1 MTMIKAFENLN
12 IEKSWVTVGSFDGVH
27 LGHQALA
34 RYLSD
39 SAHSQGSQA
48 VVVTFSPHPAV
59 FFKRVPEAYSL
70 TSPRERERLLH
81 EAGIDKVVTVEFNQE
96 VANLPAAD
104 FMQMIKN
111 SLGLT
116 HLVAGFNFALG
127 RERSGDIPTLKEL
140 GKQLGYEVEV
150 IEPQMVNG
158 EVISSSQVRK
168 LLADGELARANQC
181 LGRPYS
187 LEGYVIHG
195 EHRGHHL
202 GFPTANL
209 DIAID
214 RLLPARGVYASRAI
228 VNGNVFTAVTNIGV
242 RPTFENPLPTPRVEP
257 HLLDQQE
264 DLYGKYLSLEL
275 IEFLR
280 PEKAFNSPEDLIAQ
294 VKRDIQKTRELLDH
308 AQ

>member
-1 MTMIKAFENLN
+1 MIKAFENLN

-34 RYLSD
+34 KTLAT
-39 SAHSQGSQA
+39 SAHRQGSQA

-81 EAGIDKVVTVEFNQE
+81 EAGIDKVVTVEFNQQ

-104 FMQMIKN
+104 FMKMMKIA
-111 SLGLT
+111 LGLT

-127 RERSGDIPTLKEL
+127 RERSGDIPALKEL
-140 GKQLGYEVEV
+140 GKQLGYKVVV
-150 IEPQMVNG
+150 IEPQKINS
-158 EVISSSQVRK
+158 EVISSSQIRK
-168 LLADGELARANQC
+168 LLADGELTRANQC

-209 DIAID
+209 DIAAD
-214 RLLPARGVYASRAI
+214 RLLPARGVYASKAI
-228 VNGNVFTAVTNIGV
+228 VDGKSFTAVTNIGV

-264 DLYGKYLSLEL
+264 DLYGKYLRLEL

-280 PEKAFNSPEDLIAQ
+280 PEKAFDSPDDLIAQ